1 VRGTREPS
9 GRICRAAPNVFFLAT
24 KEERMAL
31 GFSLLL
37 AAAGAVLIWAVDR
50 SVQGIELRTIGWI
63 LLAVGAVGIVVS
75 LLVAGTRGRRDA
87 PA

>member
-1 VRGTREPS
+1 
-9 GRICRAAPNVFFLAT
+9 
-24 KEERMAL
+24 MAL

-75 LLVAGTRGRRDA
+75 LLVAGTRGPRDA
-87 PA
+87 PT

>member
-1 VRGTREPS
+1 
-9 GRICRAAPNVFFLAT
+9 
-24 KEERMAL
+24 MAL

-75 LLVAGTRGRRDA
+75 LLVTGTRGRRDA

>member
-1 VRGTREPS
+1 
-9 GRICRAAPNVFFLAT
+9 
-24 KEERMAL
+24 MAL

-63 LLAVGAVGIVVS
+63 LLAVGAVGVVLS

>member
-1 VRGTREPS
+1 
-9 GRICRAAPNVFFLAT
+9 
-24 KEERMAL
+24 MAL

>member
-1 VRGTREPS
+1 
-9 GRICRAAPNVFFLAT
+9 
-24 KEERMAL
+24 MAL

-50 SVQGIELRTIGWI
+50 SVQGVELRTIGWI
-63 LLAVGAVGIVVS
+63 LLAVGAVGVVVS
-75 LLVAGTRGRRDA
+75 LLVAGTRSRRDV

>member
-1 VRGTREPS
+1 
-9 GRICRAAPNVFFLAT
+9 
-24 KEERMAL
+24 MAL

-50 SVQGIELRTIGWI
+50 SVQGIELGTIGWI

>member
-1 VRGTREPS
+1 
-9 GRICRAAPNVFFLAT
+9 
-24 KEERMAL
+24 MAL

-63 LLAVGAVGIVVS
+63 LLAVGVVGIVVS

>member
-1 VRGTREPS
+1 
-9 GRICRAAPNVFFLAT
+9 
-24 KEERMAL
+24 MAL

-50 SVQGIELRTIGWI
+50 SVQGVELRTIGWI
-63 LLAVGAVGIVVS
+63 LLAVGAVGVVLS